1 MRWKPFLFLSAL
13 TVILTGCGGSENG
26 SLVNGGSESG
36 GNSAPPVVE
45 ASKPPRPE
53 LDWRTDSWNFGS
65 LSVATHDL
73 YLQDFMQDPASHL
86 SGYEVISSSFS
97 YQGDIYY
104 RLDLLEKRY
113 ASEEAEEKKREFSL
127 SCYDGGKMEMWN
139 KALPVPELEEYDG
152 LEVIYTKMD
161 MVSGDELV
169 LFFGVYDEEGEM
181 TAYPAVHMDLN
192 GNRLSVTDLL
202 PAMREGGL
210 EILPLYPYKMVCAD
224 RQGCYYLLP
233 DYAIPKLEPGRI
245 MVLDPEGNPAGFIGS
260 EEDDAYVNIATD
272 SDGGAVTMKDPDGNA
287 VFKVYIGNRQEL
299 CLTGYRPGTGE
310 KLYAQIQAEYGST
323 MSMSAEG
330 YLYYTTG
337 AGDLYRW
344 DLYTGDREFCVNYL
358 NLGLKDFFG
367 LLLGVGE
374 SGQLTF
380 LDCSLGINAKLYQ
393 LGTDPGKAK
402 SEIRMVSLTRDNCR
416 YVSECAL
423 GYSTEHPEYIISLE
437 KPGIEGLRYYDAV
450 QAVSDYRTRALVDLT
465 AGKGADMYYVTAG
478 DMQILYEKGVL
489 ADLSD
494 VLPQEYVDAIYPGFL
509 GCGVIDGK
517 QAGMPAEGYVTIV
530 MADNSLWPGESW
542 SWDEAMVLKEAN
554 PQREQMMIM
563 LMGNYGHSTARGYG
577 TSENTIFRELYL
589 RYLTETPFLDME
601 AGTCDFDSPQFIR
614 LLEMINDNPSSYTWG
629 TWEEPLP
636 EQCAVAFMQDVT
648 SFPGFTYMMKD
659 YGEKYHLVG
668 YPAEKDGGSY
678 WSCDYYLV
686 VNKDTAYMEQ
696 IREYLISLYDYE
708 RQRDKKGY
716 TSLPIRSDLLMQDL
730 LRVDTYSYP
739 SRLMYGWT
747 AWEEVAVKPDG
758 TTWDQEY
765 LELLNAARP
774 YRNMDPA
781 LEDII
786 MEEVGAYFSGD
797 RDVKSVAAQIQ
808 NRVQLY
814 LDERK

>member
-45 ASKPPRPE
+45 ATARPE
-53 LDWRTDSWNFGS
+53 LDWRTDPWNFGS
-65 LSVATHDL
+65 LSVAAHDL
-73 YLQDFMQDPASHL
+73 YLQDFMQDPASRL

-104 RLDLLEKRY
+104 RLDLLEQRY
-113 ASEEAEEKKREFSL
+113 VSEEAEEKKREYSL
-127 SCYDGGKMEMWN
+127 SCYDGGKMEMWH
-139 KALPVPELEEYDG
+139 KTLPVPELDEYEG
-152 LEVIYTKMD
+152 LEVTYMKMD

-169 LFFGVYDEEGEM
+169 LFFIVYDGEGEVA
-181 TAYPAVHMDLN
+181 AYPAVHMDLN
-192 GNRLSVTDLL
+192 GNRLSVVDLL

-210 EILPLYPYKMVCAD
+210 EILPLYIYNKVCAD

-233 DYAIPKLEPGRI
+233 GYAMTGLEPGRI

-260 EEDDAYVNIATD
+260 EEDDAFVHIGTD
-272 SDGGAVTMKDPDGNA
+272 SCGGAVAMKDPDGNA
-287 VFKVYIGNRQEL
+287 VFKVYIPDRQEL
-299 CLTGYRPGTGE
+299 YLTGYRPGTGE
-310 KLYAQIQAEYGST
+310 KLYAQIQAEPGAP
-323 MSMSAEG
+323 MAMSADG
-330 YLYYTTG
+330 YLYYSTG
-337 AGDLYRW
+337 AGNLYRW

-358 NLGLKDFFG
+358 NLGLNDSFG
-367 LLLGVGE
+367 LLSGAGE
-374 SGQLTF
+374 NGQLTL
-380 LDCSLGINAKLYQ
+380 LDCSLGISAKLYQ
-393 LGTDPGKAK
+393 LETDPGKAK
-402 SEIRMVSLTRDNCR
+402 SEIRMVSLTGDDCR

-423 GYSTEHPEYIISLE
+423 GYSTEHPEYVISLE

-450 QAVSDYRTRALVDLT
+450 QAVSDYRTRALADLT

-478 DMQILYEKGVL
+478 DMEMLYEKGVL

-494 VLPQEYVDAIYPGFL
+494 LLPQEYVDAIYPGFL

-517 QAGMPAEGYVTIV
+517 QVGMPSEGYVTIV

-542 SWDEAMVLKEAN
+542 NWDEAMALKEAN
-554 PQREQMMIM
+554 PLREQLMVM
-563 LMGNYGHSTARGYG
+563 LSGNYGGTTARSYG
-577 TSENTIFRELYL
+577 HGKQVIFQEIYL
-589 RYLTETPFLDME
+589 RYLTETPFLNME

-614 LLEMINDNPSSYTWG
+614 LLEMINDNPSSYTLE
-629 TWEEPLP
+629 TWDEPLP

-659 YGEKYHLVG
+659 YGEKYHLAG

-686 VNKDTAYMEQ
+686 VNKDTAHMEQ

-708 RQRDKKGY
+708 RQRGKENY

-730 LRVDTYSYP
+730 LRVDTYTYP

-747 AWEEVAVKPDG
+747 ARTEVAVKPDG

-774 YRNMDPA
+774 YRNLDPSI
-781 LEDII
+781 ENII
-786 MEEVGAYFSGD
+786 MEEVEAYFSGD

>member
-1 MRWKPFLFLSAL
+1 MRWKPFLLLSAL

-26 SLVNGGSESG
+26 SSENGGSESG

-45 ASKPPRPE
+45 ATARPE
-53 LDWRTDSWNFGS
+53 LDWREDTWNFGS
-65 LSVATHDL
+65 LSVAAHDL

-86 SGYEVISSSFS
+86 SGYEVINSSFS

-113 ASEEAEEKKREFSL
+113 VSEEAEEKKRDFSL

-139 KALPVPELEEYDG
+139 KTLPVPELEEYQG
-152 LEVIYTKMD
+152 QEVIYMKMD
-161 MVSGDELV
+161 MVSGEELV
-169 LFFGVYDEEGEM
+169 LFFGVYDAEGEM

-192 GNRLSVTDLL
+192 GNRLSVTDLF
-202 PAMREGGL
+202 PAMRECSL
-210 EILPLYPYKMVCAD
+210 EILPLYGFKNVCAD

-233 DYAIPKLEPGRI
+233 DYALQKLERGRI
-245 MVLDPEGNPAGFIGS
+245 MVLDPEGTPAGFIGS
-260 EEDDAYVNIATD
+260 EDSSASIFDATD
-272 SDGGAVTMKDPDGNA
+272 SDGGAVAMKDPDGNA
-287 VFKVYIGNRQEL
+287 VFKVYVGDRQEL
-299 CLTGYRPGTGE
+299 YLTGYRPGIGE
-310 KLYAQIQAEYGST
+310 KLYAQIQADPRAP
-323 MSMSAEG
+323 MAMSAEG
-330 YLYYTTG
+330 YLYYSTG
-337 AGDLYRW
+337 EGNLYRW

-358 NLGLKDFFG
+358 SLGLKDSFG
-367 LLLGVGE
+367 LLSGAGE
-374 SGQLTF
+374 NGQLTF
-380 LDCSLGINAKLYQ
+380 LDCSLGISAKLYQ
-393 LGTDPGKAK
+393 LGTDQGKAK
-402 SEIRMVSLTRDNCR
+402 SEIRMVSLTRDDCR

-450 QAVSDYRTRALVDLT
+450 QVVSDYRTRALADLT
-465 AGKGADMYYVTAG
+465 AGKGADMYYVTAS
-478 DMQILYEKGVL
+478 DMEMLYEKGAL

-509 GCGVIDGK
+509 GCGVIDRK
-517 QAGMPAEGYVTIV
+517 QVGMPPEGYVTIV

-542 SWDEAMVLKEAN
+542 SWDEAMAVKEAN
-554 PQREQMMIM
+554 PGREQLMIM
-563 LMGNYGHSTARGYG
+563 LAGPYGGSAARDYG
-577 TSENTIFRELYL
+577 VGKNTIFQETYL

-601 AGTCDFDSPQFIR
+601 AGTCDFDSPRFIR
-614 LLEMINDNPSSYTWG
+614 LLEMINDNPSSYTWE

-636 EQCAVAFMQDVT
+636 EQCAVAFMTDVT
-648 SFPGFTYMMKD
+648 DFPMFTDLMRD
-659 YGEKYHLVG
+659 YGEKYHLAG

-708 RQRDKKGY
+708 RQRDKYVYQVRNDLMK
-716 TSLPIRSDLLMQDL
+716 DLLKEDI
-730 LRVDTYSYP
+730 YSSP
-739 SRLMYGWT
+739 PRLVYGWSS
-747 AWEEVAVKPDG
+747 WSLISVKPDG
-758 TTWDQEY
+758 STWDQEY
-765 LELLNAARP
+765 QELLNAARP
-774 YRNMDPA
+774 YRNMDTA
-781 LEDII
+781 IEDII